1 MMAALVMKELRAQ
14 LRDGRLW
21 VLGAAL
27 VLLFAAMLAL
37 AEQRRQAAEQERRD
51 VETASR
57 AQWDH
62 QGAKHPHRGAHFGLY
77 AFKPSGP
84 LAAFEPGVDAQ
95 AGQALWLEPHKRN
108 MAMFAPAADAAPS
121 IGLGA
126 LTPAFVLGALV
137 PLLVVVL
144 GHGAVTRERESGT
157 LRMLQACGLNA
168 GPMLFGKWLGLC
180 VAVSLVLLPA
190 LLMGAGLAFDGGGAS
205 GAGGDDGTIEVI
217 VLGAAL
223 LVAGS
228 VWAAVAVSVSA
239 LCRSSRAALL
249 TLTGVWVVAVFLVP
263 RLGATAVERLAPLP
277 TGQAFWSDVGRDIEH
292 GLPGDGDAKQRQQ
305 AFEARLLAEHGV
317 SRLDDLP
324 LGANAAR
331 RLFRDAYAARVHA
344 LHFDALWAAQS
355 RQQSLLR
362 GLTAISPYASVRAI
376 GGALAGTDLA
386 HRRHFEDAAE
396 RYRQTFTTRMDEWDR
411 DATRGLTSFE
421 SRYAGDAQW
430 RAIPPWTYEPPGWR
444 FALGAAMPDLALLAA
459 WSGISIAALAFAA
472 RRVQP

>member
-37 AEQRRQAAEQERRD
+37 AEQRRQVAEQERRD

-121 IGLGA
+121 TGLGA

-137 PLLVVVL
+137 PLLVAVL

-157 LRMLQACGLNA
+157 LRMLQACGLSA
-168 GPMLFGKWLGLC
+168 RSLIFGKWLGLC
-180 VAVSLVLLPA
+180 AAVTLVLLPA
-190 LLMGAGLAFDGGGAS
+190 LL
-205 GAGGDDGTIEVI
+205 AGGWLVADGDGMPFEA
-217 VLGAAL
+217 LALCAAL
-223 LVAGS
+223 LVSCA
-228 VWAAVAVSVSA
+228 VWAAIAVIVSTHS
-239 LCRSSRAALL
+239 RSSRAALL
-249 TLTGVWVVAVFLVP
+249 TLTGLWVVAVFLIP
-263 RLGATAVERLAPLP
+263 RLGAAAVERLAPLP
-277 TGQAFWSDVGRDIEH
+277 TGQAFWSGIGRDIEG
-292 GLPGDGDAKQRQQ
+292 GLPGDGNAKQRLQ
-305 AFEARLLAEHGV
+305 AFESRLLAAHGV
-317 SRLDDLP
+317 TRLDDLP

-344 LHFDALWAAQS
+344 LHFDALWAAQLH
-355 RQQSLLR
+355 QQSLLR
-362 GLTAISPYASVRAI
+362 GLTALSPYASMRAV

-444 FALGAAMPDLALLAA
+444 FTLGAALPDLGLLGTWLA
-459 WSGISIAALAFAA
+459 ISIAALALSA
-472 RRVQP
+472 RKVRP